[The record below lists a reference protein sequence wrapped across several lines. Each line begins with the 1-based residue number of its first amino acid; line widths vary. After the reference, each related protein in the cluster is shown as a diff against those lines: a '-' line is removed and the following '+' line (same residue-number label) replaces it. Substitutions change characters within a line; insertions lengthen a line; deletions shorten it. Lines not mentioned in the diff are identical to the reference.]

1 MLLDATSKKGHT
13 HKQNMAEENSSPS
26 FDVDGDGAIIQQT
39 ASGTEDYSGAPSIDV
54 LNVVSPSSGSGG
66 ADLIT
71 PKNQSIGSG
80 AVAAGRNF
88 SSNATALSRETT
100 DIGGHRVKETTTV
113 ESMPNGTTI
122 RTTETVPIDAG
133 NAQAV
138 RTTMHERAEA
148 SGQMTRTTI
157 TQNPDGSRVKQIE
170 TIRPGGSKSVM
181 METTDAQGRKMVET
195 AEYPPTLVSTPEEYG
210 MGSGQ
215 TVVSEITFSRTVAP
229 CQSPADHPS
238 NAGSRPID
246 VDDMKELE
254 GGGYY
259 DYDGKLRQAPPP
271 YWTLKRKLLLAAGTV
286 LLAGVAAGAA
296 VGIVLAGGNNDATQ
310 QTNGAGATNNSDV
323 GDSGDGDSDGS
334 ITAPPVQ
341 DGSGESGDSSNPF
354 DDLLNSSLT
363 PASVGF
369 EYEWPSEEGWVVAP
383 SFAETGRPYYRPY
396 LISNIGLCA
405 DRCAKTDA
413 VGGAFFPRTNGEG
426 SLCYCFV
433 AAECIEP
440 LMTFPDGGTIFLN
453 EPKPND
459 QCDVSICGY
468 FPEDPLCEGVEVI
481 LESPTPAPT
490 VVETSPPTPS
500 PTSDKENGEDPSTP
514 NNEETDDPTPFP
526 SPAPTPAPTEA
537 PTVSPTEAP
546 TVSPTEAPTVSPTP
560 APSTS
565 EPTRSPTS
573 VPTPM
578 PTPIPTPMPS
588 TSAPTS
594 QPTLAP
600 VPCSPR
606 PLERDVPCG
615 GFRYIAWGELSRT
628 TQTVFLSLKLGYTE
642 ESWSNPGTAPIETL
656 RWSELNADQKLGAGS
671 TGFDQET
678 WDCYQNHY
686 LKSSWSELA
695 SQGVQQY
702 YSALGFDELSWS
714 DNGNVDDV
722 RGIVGNKS
730 WQQLSSQQQSNL
742 VELCFFETNWD

>member
-1 MLLDATSKKGHT
+1 
-13 HKQNMAEENSSPS
+13 MAEENSSPS
-26 FDVDGDGAIIQQT
+26 FDVDGDGAIIRQT

-66 ADLIT
+66 GAELVT
-71 PKNQSIGSG
+71 PTNQGIGSG
-80 AVAAGRNF
+80 AAAAAGRHF
-88 SSNATALSRETT
+88 SSNATSLSRETT

-122 RTTETVPIDAG
+122 RTTETVPVDVG

-138 RTTMHERAEA
+138 RTTIHERAEK

-229 CQSPADHPS
+229 WQSPADHPS

-296 VGIVLAGGNNDATQ
+296 VGIVLAGGNNDTTQ

-323 GDSGDGDSDGS
+323 GGNDDGGITPPGQDGSDDSGD
-334 ITAPPVQ
+334 V
-341 DGSGESGDSSNPF
+341 SNPF

-383 SFAETGRPYYRPY
+383 SFGETGRPYYRPY
-396 LISNIGLCA
+396 LISDVGLCA

-413 VGGAFFPRTNGEG
+413 VGGAYFPRTNGEG

-440 LMTFPDGGTIFLN
+440 LMTFPAGGTIFLDK
-453 EPKPND
+453 PRPND

-468 FPEDPLCEGVEVI
+468 FPDDPLCEGVEVI

-490 VVETSPPTPS
+490 AAVTKVTEPEEVDETSPPTPS
-500 PTSDKENGEDPSTP
+500 PTAVEGDGKEDPSAP
-514 NNEETDDPTPFP
+514 GSEETNDPTPFP
-526 SPAPTPAPTEA
+526 SPAPTPVPTKAPTE
-537 PTVSPTEAP
+537 SPTTAP
-546 TVSPTEAPTVSPTP
+546 
-560 APSTS
+560 TS
-565 EPTRSPTS
+565 EPTRSPTKL
-573 VPTPM
+573 PTSM
-578 PTPIPTPMPS
+578 PTPMPS
-588 TSAPTS
+588 TSEPTS

-600 VPCSPR
+600 VPCNPR
-606 PLERDVPCG
+606 PLERDVACG
-615 GFRYIAWGELSRT
+615 GFRYIAWDDLSKT
-628 TQTVFLSLKLGYTE
+628 IQTVFLSLKLGYTK

-656 RWSELNADQKLGAGS
+656 RWSELNADQKLGAS
-671 TGFDQET
+671 SSGFNQET

-686 LKSSWSELA
+686 LKYSWSELA
-695 SQGVQQY
+695 SEGVQQY

-714 DNGNVDDV
+714 DNGNVNDV

-742 VELCFFETNWD
+742 VELCFFEANWD

>member
-1 MLLDATSKKGHT
+1 
-13 HKQNMAEENSSPS
+13 MAEEISSPS

-54 LNVVSPSSGSGG
+54 LNVVSPGSGSGG
-66 ADLIT
+66 AALIT
-71 PKNQSIGSG
+71 PANQGIGSG
-80 AVAAGRNF
+80 AAMAAGRNF

-122 RTTETVPIDAG
+122 RTTETVPVDAG
-133 NAQAV
+133 NTQAI
-138 RTTMHERAEA
+138 RTTIHERAEP

-157 TQNPDGSRVKQIE
+157 THNPDGSRVKQIE
-170 TIRPGGSKSVM
+170 TIRPGGSKNVM

-195 AEYPPTLVSTPEEYG
+195 AEYPPTLVSSPEDYG

-229 CQSPADHPS
+229 WDSPADHPS

-296 VGIVLAGGNNDATQ
+296 VGIVLAGGNNDSTQ
-310 QTNGAGATNNSDV
+310 QTNGAGVTNNSDV
-323 GDSGDGDSDGS
+323 GDSGDGDGAGDGT
-334 ITAPPVQ
+334 ITAPPDQ
-341 DGSGESGDSSNPF
+341 DGSSDDSGDSSNPV

-383 SFAETGRPYYRPY
+383 SFAETGTPYYRPY
-396 LISNIGLCA
+396 LISDIGLCA
-405 DRCAKTDA
+405 DRCAKTEA
-413 VGGAFFPRTNGEG
+413 VGGAYFPRTNGEG

-453 EPKPND
+453 EPKPSD

-490 VVETSPPTPS
+490 AVEISPPPTPS
-500 PTSDKENGEDPSTP
+500 PISDKGDGKDPLTP
-514 NNEETDDPTPFP
+514 DNEETDDPTPLPTPFP
-526 SPAPTPAPTEA
+526 SSAPTPAPTDA
-537 PTVSPTEAP
+537 PTESP
-546 TVSPTEAPTVSPTP
+546 SP

-565 EPTRSPTS
+565 EPTRLPTS
-573 VPTPM
+573 VPTLM
-578 PTPIPTPMPS
+578 PTPIPTSMPT

-594 QPTLAP
+594 QPTSAP

-615 GFRYIAWGELSRT
+615 GFRYIAWDELSRT

-671 TGFDQET
+671 SGFDQET

-686 LKSSWSELA
+686 LKYSWSELA
-695 SQGVQQY
+695 SEGVQQY
-702 YSALGFDELSWS
+702 YSAVGFDELSWT
-714 DNGNVDDV
+714 DNGNVNDV

-730 WQQLSSQQQSNL
+730 WQQLNLQQQSNL